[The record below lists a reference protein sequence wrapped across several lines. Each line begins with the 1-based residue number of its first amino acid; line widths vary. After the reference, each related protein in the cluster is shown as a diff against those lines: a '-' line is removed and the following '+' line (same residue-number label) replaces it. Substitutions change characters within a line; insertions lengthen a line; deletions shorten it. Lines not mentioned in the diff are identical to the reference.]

1 MRWGIA
7 FKLEVTKEHLLT
19 HFPNPTAKVRFQNRA
34 GLSDYINVYYLFDYA
49 PQSFKELQ
57 RISGIKEQ
65 MAEQLPLEFIE
76 EMDTS
81 IEPEET
87 GHVWK
92 VNELGQYFNKYIE
105 FPNPLYPQSRHEFMR
120 NLTFYAQRLYYQQ
133 RLYFESLLAIAIHF
147 NTYIKEPYSRKDLQ
161 RKASSIMQLD
171 HSSWKRRLN
180 EKDLQEAHR
189 KGGKTRGKQIS
200 EEAYFRSEMIQ
211 ALLPDYQKE
220 NGKYDVSA
228 LAKYTKL
235 SKRTIYTQI
244 KKSKSP

>member
-7 FKLEVTKEHLLT
+7 FKLEVTREHLLT
-19 HFPNPTAKVRFQNRA
+19 HFPNPTAKVRFQNRT
-34 GLSDYINVYYLFDYA
+34 GLSDHVCIYYLFDYA
-49 PQSFKELQ
+49 PQSSKELQ
-57 RISGIKEQ
+57 RIAGIKEQ

-76 EMDTS
+76 DMDIS
-81 IEPEET
+81 IEAEET
-87 GHVWK
+87 GQIWK
-92 VNELGQYFNKYIE
+92 VNELGQYFSKYIE
-105 FPNPLYPQSRHEFMR
+105 FPNPLYPQSKHEFMR
-120 NLTFYAQRLYYQQ
+120 NLTLYAQRLHYQQ
-133 RLYFESLLAIAIHF
+133 RLYFESMLAIAIHF
-147 NTYIKEPYSRKDLQ
+147 NEYMKESYSRKDLQ

-171 HSSWKRRLN
+171 RSGWKQRLN

-228 LAKYTKL
+228 LAEYTKL
-235 SKRTIYTQI
+235 SKRTIYNQI
-244 KKSKSP
+244 EKLKSP